1 MVKQMAKK
9 EDDLILSIIGKF
21 GKFQLRSV
29 LIIYLVKIPS
39 AWFMVSDWNILVTVD
54 QKFKL
59 LFRPASYFQ
68 RHTYGLE
75 KCSVHPG

>member
-54 QKFKL
+54 QKI
-59 LFRPASYFQ
+59 
-68 RHTYGLE
+68 
-75 KCSVHPG
+75 